1 MKSSTQSQPE
11 AAQSKPEAAQSQPA
25 SKYTLLGTSL
35 NRPFKQKKNTVVP
48 STPSELLPPVS
59 QKPGGQSLMGK
70 SNPIHNQ
77 RPPTSG
83 DQLLDDLRRRNRDI
97 FDPLAEAGISPV
109 SAAKADRKYE
119 KRNSSIQPPN
129 AGNTIRRA
137 RPAPQSGSPD
147 PSYKILNDA
156 SSSPLPFIRTKR
168 AQQPDKPKGGSHT
181 RKKPRMKSKI
191 KNTRRR
197 ITKEKL
203 RKTIKR
209 TRGSSKRNKTEI
221 KKARPAS
228 APASV
233 GSKSSNDNT
242 LQ

>member
-1 MKSSTQSQPE
+1 
-11 AAQSKPEAAQSQPA
+11 
-25 SKYTLLGTSL
+25 
-35 NRPFKQKKNTVVP
+35 
-48 STPSELLPPVS
+48 
-59 QKPGGQSLMGK
+59 MGK

-77 RPPTSG
+77 QPPTSG
-83 DQLLDDLRRRNRDI
+83 EILLDNITRDHRNITIKGDVRENLGDTT
-97 FDPLAEAGISPV
+97 AVKGIRKEREQYRPV
-109 SAAKADRKYE
+109 TSVQSRQT
-119 KRNSSIQPPN
+119 SSIRPPDI
-129 AGNTIRRA
+129 GTVTRRA
-137 RPAPQSGSPD
+137 RPATQSGSQD
-147 PSYKILNDA
+147 PFYKNLNDA
-156 SSSPLPFIRTKR
+156 SSAQNSTQSFIRRKKTSEG
-168 AQQPDKPKGGSHT
+168 KPKGGSHT

-197 ITKEKL
+197 FTKEKL

-209 TRGSSKRNKTEI
+209 NRGSGKRNRTEI